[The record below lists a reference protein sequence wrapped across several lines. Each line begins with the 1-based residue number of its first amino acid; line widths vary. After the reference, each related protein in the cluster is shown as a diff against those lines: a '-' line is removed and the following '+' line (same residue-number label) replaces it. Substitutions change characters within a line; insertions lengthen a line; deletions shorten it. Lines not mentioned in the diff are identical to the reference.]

1 MSTTVTHI
9 ASTDSSA
16 KTHALIAYILLIL
29 GLFTAIPML
38 FGGVWAM
45 VKRKSSSGTLF
56 HSHYTNAIRTFWWT
70 VAWTI
75 FGIIMI
81 PVFVGYAILCAVWF
95 WALYRLINGMARIV
109 SDEPYPL

>member
-1 MSTTVTHI
+1 MSTSVTHI
-9 ASTDSSA
+9 DSPESSA
-16 KTHALIAYILLIL
+16 KTHALIAYMLLIL

-45 VKRKSSSGTLF
+45 VKRKAASGTVF

-70 VAWTI
+70 LAWTV
-75 FGIIMI
+75 FGFIMI
-81 PVFVGYAILCAVWF
+81 PVLVGYAILCAVWL